1 MRLLRWTRQQQ
12 KPCQQCIQPCDQVSG
27 KKRYAKLHALSLI
40 LSYYPLLTML
50 LTMAHQIA
58 TSSLEVAP
66 HSTVVPQTSG
76 LMRGMRPLSAQPRRR
91 MSFGQLAAIPENRS
105 LLTRNVERHQQQRQ
119 NRSSQGVSPTSGKNN
134 SR

>member
-1 MRLLRWTRQQQ
+1 MRLLRWMSRRQ
-12 KPCQQCIQPCDQVSG
+12 KRYLQCIQHYEQASER
-27 KKRYAKLHALSLI
+27 KRYVLLYALSLI
-40 LSYYPLLTML
+40 LSLYSPLTLFCIMVS
-50 LTMAHQIA
+50 QIA

-66 HSTVVPQTSG
+66 HSTVVQQSSG

-119 NRSSQGVSPTSGKNN
+119 NRGSQGVSPTSGKN
-134 SR
+134 R